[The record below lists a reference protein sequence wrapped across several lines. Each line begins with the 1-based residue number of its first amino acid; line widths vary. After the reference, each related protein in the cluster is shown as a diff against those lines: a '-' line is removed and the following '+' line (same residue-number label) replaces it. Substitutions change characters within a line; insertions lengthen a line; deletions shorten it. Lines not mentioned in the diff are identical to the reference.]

1 LTSPIHIALT
11 FNDAFWAPAYAV
23 MRSACLSSRRRGEIV
38 FHLCHDGLSD
48 EHANVLRTITSEFG
62 AQLVFHPL
70 RGNERFSDI
79 SRGLPVA
86 RRFPPV
92 IYARLLLDVLMPA
105 DTKRVIYIDCDTML
119 LGDVAELYAV
129 DLTGKSLAA
138 VKDGWALFNKNGRD
152 AREKRDVFDPASDY
166 FNSGMMVIDL
176 QRFAAADIPG
186 RLARLRSDGVLDKLY
201 FDQDMLNLIFA
212 EDWVGLDW
220 RWNVIDPR
228 MAHQALH
235 PKLLHFTGEQRPWSL
250 FAGMF
255 KTVAFGRLYRHVM
268 TNEVF
273 YRFWRE
279 RQVRRLRKLW
289 PFGVRR

>member
-1 LTSPIHIALT
+1 MTDINVALT

-23 MRSACLSSRRRGEIV
+23 MRSICLTTRRRADLV
-38 FHLCHDGLSD
+38 FHLCHDGLSQP
-48 EHANVLRTITSEFG
+48 HAAVLRTITEEFG
-62 AQLVFHPL
+62 ARLVFHSL
-70 RGNERFSDI
+70 HDDARFAEI
-79 SRGLPVA
+79 ARGLPVA

-92 IYARLLLDVLMPA
+92 IYARLLLDLLVPA
-105 DTKRVIYIDCDTML
+105 QAGRVIYLDCDTMVL
-119 LGDVAELYAV
+119 DDIAELHAV
-129 DLTGKSLAA
+129 DLGGKSLAA

-152 AREKRDVFDPASDY
+152 AREKREIFDPASAY

-176 QRFAAADIPG
+176 ARFAAADIPG
-186 RLARLRSDGVLDKLY
+186 RLAGLRTDGVLERLY

-212 EDWVGLDW
+212 DDWVGLDW

-255 KTVAFGRLYRHVM
+255 RTVAFARLYRHVM
-268 TNEVF
+268 TNAVF

-279 RQVRRLRKLW
+279 RQMRRLRKLW
-289 PFGVRR
+289 PFGARR